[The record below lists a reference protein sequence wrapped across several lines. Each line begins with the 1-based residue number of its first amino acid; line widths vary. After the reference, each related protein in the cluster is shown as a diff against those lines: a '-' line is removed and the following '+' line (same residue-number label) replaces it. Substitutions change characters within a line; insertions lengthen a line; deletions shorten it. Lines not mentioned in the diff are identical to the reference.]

1 MLCQQEQRQTSQLHP
16 RQFFPRK
23 KKSSPGQDLN
33 PRHSAV
39 YVSAQPTELP
49 GQPEEVGHGA
59 IFTLPKIAAWNV
71 IRRIYLQC
79 AAFSLREGRI
89 FQTQLC
95 NSSEKG
101 KSTACAISSLLC
113 LPAYRGYN
121 IYQFAPALLFSAK
134 SLRRHC
140 HRFISSRRPSW
151 TFAGLNTAACT
162 TVPSSYIL
170 VYWFSQHWRKGS
182 FGARYLR

>member
-1 MLCQQEQRQTSQLHP
+1 MLCQQEQSQTSQLHP

-101 KSTACAISSLLC
+101 KAQRVLFRAFSAYLPTEATIFISLLQLSC
-113 LPAYRGYN
+113 FPPNLCVDTVTGSYQVGDHRGRL
-121 IYQFAPALLFSAK
+121 Q
-134 SLRRHC
+134 
-140 HRFISSRRPSW
+140 
-151 TFAGLNTAACT
+151 G
-162 TVPSSYIL
+162 
-170 VYWFSQHWRKGS
+170 
-182 FGARYLR
+182 